1 MYCAML
7 RKHEPL
13 RRWIMA
19 NSANA
24 VSTEGLTFLEDGE
37 VLYDDLYLLSETDEK
52 GIVTYASDSFLK
64 IANMRREDIIGQPHN
79 IVRHP
84 EMPRAAFKSLW
95 DDVQAKGFWT
105 GYVKNARKGGGHYWV
120 YATVLRSVDKNGNV
134 KYVSIRVKPSREDI
148 KKAEE
153 LYATL
158 D

>member
-1 MYCAML
+1 MS
-7 RKHEPL
+7 KNKDD
-13 RRWIMA
+13 I
-19 NSANA
+19 SI
-24 VSTEGLTFLEDGE
+24 EGLTFLDDGE

-52 GIVTYASDSFLK
+52 GIVQYASDSFLK
-64 IANMRREDIIGQPHN
+64 VANISREDIVGQPHN

-95 DDVQAKGFWT
+95 GDVQTKGFWT
-105 GYVKNARKGGGHYWV
+105 GYVKNARKGGGYYWV
-120 YATVLRSVDKNGNV
+120 YATVLRSIDKSGAT

-153 LYATL
+153 LYSTL

>member
-1 MYCAML
+1 
-7 RKHEPL
+7 
-13 RRWIMA
+13 MA
-19 NSANA
+19 KDEQNP
-24 VSTEGLTFLEDGE
+24 TEGLTFLEDGE

-64 IANMRREDIIGQPHN
+64 IANMTKENIIGQPHN

-95 DDVQAKGFWT
+95 NDVQEKGFWT
-105 GYVKNARKGGGHYWV
+105 GYVKNARKGGGFYWV
-120 YATVLRSVDKNGNV
+120 YATVLKSTDKNGNV

-148 KKAEE
+148 KKSEE

>member
-1 MYCAML
+1 MSKSEYG
-7 RKHEPL
+7 
-13 RRWIMA
+13 I
-19 NSANA
+19 
-24 VSTEGLTFLEDGE
+24 STDGLTFLDDGE

-52 GIVTYASDSFLK
+52 GMVIYANESFLK
-64 IANMRREDIIGQPHN
+64 IANMKLDEIMGQPHN

-95 DDVQAKGFWT
+95 DDVQSKGFWT

-120 YATVLRSVDKNGNV
+120 YATVLRSIDKSGSV
-134 KYVSIRVKPSREDI
+134 KYVSIRVKPSREDVR
-148 KKAEE
+148 KSEE